1 MKRSSRASRALS
13 ILFSFVL
20 ATSLLPGAA
29 TPAQS
34 LPEAPSVSDATDA
47 QADAASNPSQA
58 TDASEPDEL
67 TDPAAT
73 PDPDQPAAE
82 KSAPEAEGG
91 TGTDVPDAPQAN
103 DPAAP
108 SLASD
113 LDEPGIQPAAA
124 TGALAS
130 ALDPTATPA
139 PIAPQALGATPAE
152 ADADHPE
159 DTGALSVQAT
169 APIVEG
175 ETVTISRAGTDSW
188 SAAPGTKNTITL
200 ADNALYRFTVIGG
213 RGGGSAD
220 GSVPGGVGGTARAVS
235 PMSPR
240 TLYGVAGG
248 QGQTGTGGDGAVTPT
263 VGGANGGGSGGTGN
277 WRRGRLCTSGGAG
290 GGASHLAAAE
300 GSTADLTDS
309 QLALVAGGG
318 GGACWNYSGG
328 AGGGASG
335 GNGTANSGAAP
346 TGGTQTSGYRRG
358 VGMDGIAGT
367 NGATNGAEGKGG
379 GGGGYWGGFARD
391 WGGGHSDASA
401 GAGSGFL
408 GEGFFQGQKADAGSI
423 VRDGITV
430 ATTTSG
436 GGLGEGQVTV
446 EYLASIIAL
455 DDQGAD
461 TPASNSTIYAAPK
474 ADLYYDDYYSVD
486 GLGMTIDSID
496 VPTKAGWTFTGYF
509 TERNGQGTKCIDRDG
524 TFVPGAYQVG
534 TTTLYASWKLAVTF
548 DDNGT
553 GVAMPETQELDSGAF
568 ATKPDDPAS
577 SIGDFLGWSTDHY
590 SFQAFDFSTPITAET
605 TLYAFWVPNVTFA
618 MQGHGDPVAP
628 QFVTRGTPATRP
640 EDPSAT
646 GYTFEGWFVSDD
658 PGETRQF
665 DFSTPIDAS
674 TRVFARWAANRY
686 TVRFLNGGEQVGTQ
700 DFVYGDPET
709 PLTTAAELSLERPGW
724 RFAGW
729 RAHDSLQVDYTD
741 GQAVHNLST
750 ETGFVDFH
758 AVWVRDL
765 TFVSGE
771 EPAADSLAA
780 SQDQPASGRSVQTV
794 PQLSDVI
801 SYASVTA
808 PDLAPVDGWAEL
820 GWTQG
825 GDAAAAPE
833 FSAGDVITPQTDVTF
848 YGLYDR
854 DVTLS
859 FDGNGADD
867 GFVDEL
873 VATQHMNAYGSL
885 DSASFVLPENGFSR
899 IGWRFAG
906 WDLGRPGDTVTLAL
920 KPSDSASL
928 TCTAQWSGPYEYVIA
943 YDANGGSGAM
953 GVQVVP
959 EHVQTQ
965 LSPNG
970 FTRDGFEFVGWNTKA
985 DGTGT
990 SFQDGELLV
999 DLADPNETVTLY
1011 AQWSAL
1017 PPREAP
1023 AGNDPSGASTTPTPG
1038 TGDPLAR
1045 TAGACTLLLAAATP
1059 TLALAGRRKRAGR

>member
-1 MKRSSRASRALS
+1 MKRSSRASKALS
-13 ILFSFVL
+13 VFFSFVL
-20 ATSLLPGAA
+20 AVGLLPAG
-29 TPAQS
+29 TTTAQS
-34 LPEAPSVSDATDA
+34 LPEPPSVSDATGEQAEENAVPAQPDDDA
-47 QADAASNPSQA
+47 EASDS
-58 TDASEPDEL
+58 SEPTSTPNPEQP
-67 TDPAAT
+67 TDTEANTEAETNAT
-73 PDPDQPAAE
+73 PTSLDAGSPAL
-82 KSAPEAEGG
+82 K
-91 TGTDVPDAPQAN
+91 DV
-103 DPAAP
+103 
-108 SLASD
+108 
-113 LDEPGIQPAAA
+113 LDEPGIQAAA
-124 TGALAS
+124 TTGTLAS
-130 ALDPTATPA
+130 ALDAEATATPGTQQPLGPSPDEEEEA
-139 PIAPQALGATPAE
+139 PDTTPAIGIQE
-152 ADADHPE
+152 
-159 DTGALSVQAT
+159 T
-169 APIVEG
+169 APIVDG

-188 SAAPGTKNTITL
+188 TSAAGGTQNTISL

-213 RGGGSAD
+213 KG
-220 GSVPGGVGGTARAVS
+220 GGTAGGDVRGGAGGTTRAVS
-235 PMSPR
+235 PMSPQ

-248 QGQTGTGGDGAVTPT
+248 QGQTGASGSFADSPT
-263 VGGANGGGSGGTGN
+263 IGGANGGASGGAGG
-277 WRRGRLCTSGGAG
+277 WRKSNHCTSGGAG
-290 GGASHLAAAE
+290 GGASHLASAAD
-300 GSTADLTDS
+300 STANLTDS

-318 GGACWNYSGG
+318 GGGGWNYTGG
-328 AGGGASG
+328 AGGGVNG
-335 GNGTANSGAAP
+335 GNGSVVTGDLP
-346 TGGTQTSGYRRG
+346 QGGTQTSGYQRG
-358 VGMDGIAGT
+358 VGQEGIPGS
-367 NGATNGAEGKGG
+367 NGSTSGAEGKGG
-379 GGGGYWGGFARD
+379 GGGGYWGGFART
-391 WGGGHSDASA
+391 WGGNSSNASA
-401 GAGSGFL
+401 GGGSGYL
-408 GEGFFQGQKADAGSI
+408 GEGFFQGTKADAGSI
-423 VRDGITV
+423 VLDGVTV
-430 ATTTSG
+430 ATTTVG
-436 GGLGEGQVTV
+436 GGNGQGQVTV
-446 EYLASIIAL
+446 EYLASILTL

-461 TPASNSTIYAAPK
+461 TPASNATIYAAPK

-486 GLGMTIDSID
+486 GLGMAIDSID
-496 VPTKAGWTFTGYF
+496 VPTKSGWTFTGYF
-509 TERNGQGTKCIDRDG
+509 TEPHGQGTKCIDRDG

-568 ATKPDDPAS
+568 ATKPDDPTS

-618 MQGHGDPVAP
+618 MQGHGDPIAP

-646 GYTFEGWFVSDD
+646 GYAFEGWFVSDD

-686 TVRFLNGGEQVGTQ
+686 AVRFLNGGEQVGTR

-709 PLTTAAELSLERPGW
+709 PLTTAAELSLERAGW

-741 GQAVHNLST
+741 GQAVRNLST

-825 GDAAAAPE
+825 GDAAATPE
-833 FSAGDVITPQTDVTF
+833 FSAGDVIAPQTEVTF

-859 FDGNGADD
+859 YDGNGADD
-867 GFVDEL
+867 GFVEPM
-873 VATQHMNAYGSL
+873 ATTQHMNAYGSL

-928 TCTAQWSGPYEYVIA
+928 TCMAQWSGPYEYVIA

-970 FTRDGFEFVGWNTKA
+970 FTRDGFEFAGWNTKS

-990 SFQDGELLV
+990 PFQDGELLV
-999 DLADPNETVTLY
+999 DLAGPNETVTLY

-1023 AGNDPSGASTTPTPG
+1023 AGNDPSGASPTPG

-1045 TAGACTLLLAAATP
+1045 TAGACTLLLAAATA